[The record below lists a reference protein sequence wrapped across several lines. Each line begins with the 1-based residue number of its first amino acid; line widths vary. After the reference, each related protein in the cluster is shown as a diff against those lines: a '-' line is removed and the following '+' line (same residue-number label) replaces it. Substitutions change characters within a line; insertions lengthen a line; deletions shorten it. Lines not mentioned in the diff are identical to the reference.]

1 MSPRLSTLR
10 KQNSDLL
17 KKQHQ
22 LEEQLAQQQQQQ
34 QQLIERLVQKGLLQS
49 QDEETN
55 SLLQETQ
62 SKWACVCRED
72 VSLRRPTNTVMNVRL
87 CTIVWLC
94 SIFCAVLILSQLTEQ
109 LYVVILFVSLTPA

>member
-62 SKWACVCRED
+62 SKCVC
-72 VSLRRPTNTVMNVRL
+72 VSGGCVASQTNQHCHECTFMYHRVAVFDILRCVNSFSTD
-87 CTIVWLC
+87 
-94 SIFCAVLILSQLTEQ
+94 
-109 LYVVILFVSLTPA
+109 